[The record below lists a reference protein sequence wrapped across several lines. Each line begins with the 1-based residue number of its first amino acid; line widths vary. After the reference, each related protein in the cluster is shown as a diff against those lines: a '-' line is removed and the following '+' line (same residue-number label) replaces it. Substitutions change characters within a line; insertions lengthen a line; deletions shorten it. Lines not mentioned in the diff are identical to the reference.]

1 MKKLFTIILMVL
13 FIFSGCAFQE
23 NSNVENNATEEK
35 SDSNKFFPEGLY
47 FTADLFREYALIDD
61 EILNPDKTGQT
72 YIFDLRSEE
81 EYNKGHIYGAIN
93 ITPEECEKVQKDLF
107 TDLHVFFIGGDE
119 AKMLAEKYRITHN
132 ASYAIEGGYDALLK
146 TEGIE
151 KYITTEKFNL
161 THLRIVD
168 DNMEG
173 KIPYNTVFSC

>member
-1 MKKLFTIILMVL
+1 MKKLLIILSLLTLV
-13 FIFSGCAFQE
+13 FSGCM
-23 NSNVENNATEEK
+23 NSATTDK
-35 SDSNKFFPEGLY
+35 KNIDTVSNPNDKFFPEGLY
-47 FTADLFREYALIDD
+47 FTVELFYEYASID
-61 EILNPDKTGQT
+61 ENILNPDETGQT
-72 YIFDLRSEE
+72 YIFDLRNEE
-81 EYNKGHIYGAIN
+81 EYDKGHIYGAIN
-93 ITPEECEKVQKDLF
+93 MSVEECEKVQKDLF